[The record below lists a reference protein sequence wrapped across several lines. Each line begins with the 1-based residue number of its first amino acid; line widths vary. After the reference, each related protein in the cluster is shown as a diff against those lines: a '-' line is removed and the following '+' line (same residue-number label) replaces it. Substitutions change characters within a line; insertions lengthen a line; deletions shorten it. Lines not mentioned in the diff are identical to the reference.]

1 MPAMSSA
8 QQAAF
13 QSANS
18 GGSVIQGSDVQTM
31 VVGILGTLT
40 LIWFCWVCMSAYQ
53 SLRRPGATV
62 ADAGGSVARAAF
74 VMIVILAL
82 LTS

>member
-8 QQAAF
+8 QETAF
-13 QSANS
+13 QSANAAS
-18 GGSVIQGSDVQTM
+18 HVVKSVDVGNM
-31 VVGILGTLT
+31 IVGIAGTLV
-40 LIWFCWVCMSAYQ
+40 LVWFCWVCISAYQ
-53 SLRRPGATV
+53 SLRRPGVTAS
-62 ADAGGSVARAAF
+62 DAGGPVARAAF